1 MHSYRKVKGKGV
13 IFQKLP
19 ISNVNNL
26 CCQEAWNWGGIFKCT
41 DDHIFEKTMKI
52 ELSPIPLIDTYFVFY
67 FSGNFTFII
76 KLSQYNDPLW
86 RSRLCQLRLLFPQRF
101 TWLTHDKYIS
111 CQKPFYHVIF
121 LNCYL
126 SLLYTSADIIGQIAI
141 ISFIYKL
148 LYVLKHIDIYKYILS
163 LMCFAWMYFSEQS
176 RINIRCKMWWDVHME
191 HYSITLK
198 NSDIMFISQ

>member
-1 MHSYRKVKGKGV
+1 
-13 IFQKLP
+13 
-19 ISNVNNL
+19 
-26 CCQEAWNWGGIFKCT
+26 
-41 DDHIFEKTMKI
+41 MKI
-52 ELSPIPLIDTYFVFY
+52 ELSPIPQAYTLNWYYFVFY

-121 LNCYL
+121 LNGYL
-126 SLLYTSADIIGQIAI
+126 SLLYTSADIIGQIAV

-148 LYVLKHIDIYKYILS
+148 LYVLKHINIYCRWCVLRE
-163 LMCFAWMYFSEQS
+163 C
-176 RINIRCKMWWDVHME
+176 
-191 HYSITLK
+191 
-198 NSDIMFISQ
+198 ISQSNLA